1 MMTKT
6 GEKMSLGTLKA
17 YLNAMP
23 NDKRTVE
30 VKVGDKFFDICD
42 ISVDFHGNTI
52 LYTRE
57 Q

>member
-1 MMTKT
+1 MMTKP

-17 YLNAMP
+17 YLNAIP

-30 VKVGDKFFDICD
+30 VKVGDEFFDICD